1 MLKNKKKRLEP
12 AYWLG
17 YVEALTTLKKS
28 VEHARQVAGI
38 DQLQSIHWEGA
49 VCIALAL
56 AQEKLA
62 MAQEKL
68 EKVVK
73 GD

>member
-1 MLKNKKKRLEP
+1 MLKKKKKLEP

-28 VEHARQVAGI
+28 VAHAKEAAGVKE
-38 DQLQSIHWEGA
+38 LKAIHWEGA

-56 AQEKLA
+56 AQEKLE
-62 MAQEKL
+62 Q
-68 EKVVK
+68 VVQ
-73 GD
+73 DD